1 MPAPGDTERP
11 LVARDEPPRRQPND
25 MKLARERGA
34 MNRARRSKRRMALV
48 LAYSSLGHT
57 APQIAAELGCA
68 VATVRE
74 MQLRLRQTGT
84 LDDVVQ
90 KLERIAVPEAVD
102 GLIEALQDRKQW
114 AIQDTLKG
122 RGFLL
127 SGSGGAGAALQM
139 GPPPPLTVNVVLA
152 PGVPQDDPRL
162 KPIPGNIVGAPRLS
176 AADVV
181 DDDEKLSLT
190 ERVKAEQKRSTS

>member
-1 MPAPGDTERP
+1 MAGGDTVERP
-11 LVARDEPPRRQPND
+11 MVARDDPPRRPAND
-25 MKLARERGA
+25 MAAARERGLA
-34 MNRARRSKRRMALV
+34 NRARKSKRRMALV
-48 LAYSSLGHT
+48 LAYTSLGHT
-57 APQIAAELGCA
+57 APQIAKELNCA
-68 VATVRE
+68 VSTVRE
-74 MQLRLRQTGT
+74 MQLRLRATGT

-90 KLERIAVPEAVD
+90 RLERIAVPEAVD

-122 RGFLL
+122 RGYLL
-127 SGSGGAGAALQM
+127 SGAGGGGAALQT
-139 GPPPPLTVNVVLA
+139 GPPPALNVNIVLA

-176 AADVV
+176 ADVPV

-190 ERVKAEQKRSTS
+190 ARVKAEQKRSV